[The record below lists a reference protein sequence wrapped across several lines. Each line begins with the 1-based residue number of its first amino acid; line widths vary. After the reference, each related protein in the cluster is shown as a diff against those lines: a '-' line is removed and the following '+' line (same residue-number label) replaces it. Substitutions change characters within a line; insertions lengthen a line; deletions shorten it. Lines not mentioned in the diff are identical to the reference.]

1 MKRNSLELLILSL
14 ITISA
19 VTVFWYLL
27 DLLFRIV

>member
-1 MKRNSLELLILSL
+1 MKRNALELLILSL

-27 DLLFRIV
+27 DLLFRII

>member
-27 DLLFRIV
+27 DLLFRII

>member
-27 DLLFRIV
+27 DLLSRII